1 MTDATLTIKPDEK
14 SKELLLSVEQK
25 TGLKP
30 EFYVAALLKQEAAKK
45 TSHPQPKKPAA

>member
-14 SKELLLSVEQK
+14 SQELLHQVEQK

-30 EFYVAALLKQEAAKK
+30 EFYVVALLKQEAAKK
-45 TSHPQPKKPAA
+45 NFQPKKPAA

>member
-14 SKELLLSVEQK
+14 SKELLRSVEQS

-45 TSHPQPKKPAA
+45 TPQPKKPAA